1 MPLTVDYP
9 VLLAAVD
16 NLQAGQLEDGTAI
29 GTAIATAANRL
40 RSAPGHSRVLIL
52 LTDGENNRGAID
64 PRTAAQAAAAV
75 GVKIYTIGAGTI
87 GMAPVPVGRGLMG
100 MRYEYRPV
108 EIDEGLLR
116 DVATTTGGRYF
127 RAVDAAALQR
137 IYQQIDQLE
146 QEPVRAHTYVRYTE
160 EYRWPLAVAIIAIAS
175 RRCSAC
181 GEGRCREHPVH
192 GCAVGAV
199 GCARARAP
207 RRAARALVVSPP
219 RAAAAQARL
228 HGAARAARAAHVRP
242 GARGCARC
250 SSSAPCCARAS
261 PSRDP
266 DGAPN
271 RRSSDGSGVD
281 MVLALDA
288 SLSMLATDARPNR
301 LERMKEE
308 ARRLLALS
316 TGDRVGLLAFAGRS
330 YILTPLTV
338 DRGALELFLD
348 NLDPSVVGQA
358 GSSLSRAIRQGTDLL
373 VATQTTSDRA
383 LVIMSDGEAFEP
395 PEEVTAAAAHAA
407 EAGVTV
413 IAVGFGTEKGSTIP
427 VRTAQG
433 TQAKRDEN
441 GQIVTTRY
449 TPELLKDAVTAAHGV
464 FIDAAATDKAVR
476 IRGALAMLRRQARET
491 ESETARRARFQLF
504 LIPALLLVL
513 LDSVFAHA
521 ARSPSSPRQPPR
533 RPPRSH
539 SASCSC
545 PLSRRA
551 ETGDTADKL
560 YRAARYPEAAAA
572 YQREIQEHADSPR
585 LEYNLGTALMQAGQ
599 LEDAVAALERAA
611 THRDLRRASLQRALQ
626 SRSLLST
633 AGARCEVERGDAAP
647 TRRRRRRTSARCSC
661 ARARLPAKW
670 NYELA
675 SQEKSKSSSG
685 GANQPQ
691 QKQQQQQDKQQQP
704 GSLDKRQ
711 AEQLLSSA
719 QREER
724 DVQAKKQRENQPE
737 RPPAG
742 KDW

>member
-1 MPLTVDYP
+1 MDVPWALWAAPALAIVVALLVLWSYRRRARRLRRLASTE
-9 VLLAAVD
+9 LLARLVPPASTRAPWVRAL
-16 NLQAGQLEDGTAI
+16 LQF
-29 GTAIATAANRL
+29 
-40 RSAPGHSRVLIL
+40 
-52 LTDGENNRGAID
+52 
-64 PRTAAQAAAAV
+64 AAV
-75 GVKIYTIGAGTI
+75 LCAGIAFAGPRWGT
-87 GMAPVPVGRGLMG
+87 
-100 MRYEYRPV
+100 EQ
-108 EIDEGLLR
+108 
-116 DVATTTGGRYF
+116 T
-127 RAVDAAALQR
+127 
-137 IYQQIDQLE
+137 LE
-146 QEPVRAHTYVRYTE
+146 R
-160 EYRWPLAVAIIAIAS
+160 
-175 RRCSAC
+175 
-181 GEGRCREHPVH
+181 
-192 GCAVGAV
+192 
-199 GCARARAP
+199 
-207 RRAARALVVSPP
+207 
-219 RAAAAQARL
+219 
-228 HGAARAARAAHVRP
+228 
-242 GARGCARC
+242 
-250 SSSAPCCARAS
+250 
-261 PSRDP
+261 
-266 DGAPN
+266 
-271 RRSSDGSGVD
+271 GSGVD

-316 TGDRVGLLAFAGRS
+316 TGDRIGLLAFAGRS

-395 PEEVTAAAAHAA
+395 VEEVTAAAAHAA
-407 EAGVTV
+407 EAGGTV

-433 TQAKRDEN
+433 TQSKRDEN

-476 IRGALAMLRRQARET
+476 IRGALSLLRRQARAT

-504 LIPALLLVL
+504 LIPALLLVM
-513 LDSVFAHA
+513 LDSMLGT
-521 ARSPSSPRQPPR
+521 RRGR
-533 RPPRSH
+533 RP
-539 SASCSC
+539 SAPAAATATALALCLLLTPAS
-545 PLSRRA
+545 LRA
-551 ETGDTADKL
+551 ETGDTADQL
-560 YRAARYPEAAAA
+560 YQSARYPEAAAA

-585 LEYNLGTALMQAGQ
+585 LEFNLGTSLLQAGQ
-599 LEDAVAALERAA
+599 LDDAIAALERAA
-611 THRDLRRASLQRALQ
+611 TTATSDDLRYNALYNLGLAYLRQARDAKSSEATGAYASSAEAYKRALQ
-626 SRSLLST
+626 LRPS
-633 AGARCEVERGDAAP
+633 EVA
-647 TRRRRRRTSARCSC
+647 
-661 ARARLPAKW
+661 AKW

-675 SQEKSKSSSG
+675 SQEKSKSSGG
-685 GANQPQ
+685 GANQQ
-691 QKQQQQQDKQQQP
+691 QNQQQQEKQRQ
-704 GSLDKRQ
+704 SSALDKRQ